1 MSIFKSPF
9 FYVVALL
16 FLCIISG
23 LIWHKCSIDSLKDN
37 NNKLLQQ
44 LLADSNYQ
52 TKRLDDTVSGIK
64 TIQNDQMSA
73 DLLTEKLKEQLDKYN
88 LEAVYGA
95 QVQLQASVNKILD
108 GSSGATQIIPRPTT
122 SVTPPQTTTI
132 IVRDNHDSDTTV
144 SNPSNPN
151 IPGNTTPSGES
162 VSACNQCLSTNIIRV
177 PFSADEQF
185 LHIEGYTDSG
195 PALGEPGNYHLQAS
209 WIKDIQLSIALTQA
223 EDGTWETLIDS
234 NDPDVQVSRI
244 RSEISTVPW
253 EGHWYNK
260 LFLNGGVAFGAGGA
274 LTSLGLGYGIGNFA
288 VSAEFYYDLAFDGTL
303 ENYNDHAY
311 YGINLSWHP

>member
-1 MSIFKSPF
+1 MKFWRSGW

-23 LIWHKCSIDSLKDN
+23 LIWHKCTIDSLKDN

-122 SVTPPQTTTI
+122 PVTPQTTTI
-132 IVRDNHDSDTTV
+132 IVRDNHGPDTTV

-151 IPGNTTPSGES
+151 IPSNTTPSGES
-162 VSACNQCLSTNIIRV
+162 VSVCNQCLSGNIIRV

-195 PALGEPGNYHLQAS
+195 AALGEAGTYHLEAS

-234 NDPDVQVSRI
+234 SDPDVQVSRI
-244 RSEISTVPW
+244 RSEINISPF
-253 EGHWYNK
+253 EEHWYQR
-260 LFLNGGVAFGAGGA
+260 LQVGIGLGFGESGALLNGA
-274 LTSLGLGYGIGNFA
+274 LGYKI
-288 VSAEFYYDLAFDGTL
+288 T
-303 ENYNDHAY
+303 DHWNLLGSWWFTMPFSGEMNSYSDNAY
-311 YGINLSWHP
+311 YGLILLGNL